1 MSTLGFVMLKAF
13 FLIQSVSC
21 FMLMLVGIGMVE
33 HVNDMVALAGG
44 LMATVGVIGF
54 VWFGVL
60 LAREEI

>member
-1 MSTLGFVMLKAF
+1 MSMFGLVMLKAF

-33 HVNDMVALAGG
+33 HVNNMVAFAGG

>member
-1 MSTLGFVMLKAF
+1 MSMFGLVMLKAF

-33 HVNDMVALAGG
+33 HVNNMVAFAGS

-60 LAREEI
+60 RREI

>member
-1 MSTLGFVMLKAF
+1 MSMFGLVMLKAF

-33 HVNDMVALAGG
+33 HVNNMVALAGG

>member
-1 MSTLGFVMLKAF
+1 MSMFGLVMLKAF

-33 HVNDMVALAGG
+33 HVKNMVALAGG